1 MEKLVLEAE
10 PREITG
16 KKVKALRRQ
25 GKLPAVMYGKGLKPI
40 ALQLDAREAS
50 KILSRSGAA
59 SLLDLKIGKEVHKVL
74 LRDVQRDI
82 IRRHPIHVDFL
93 EVAMDVAIRTEVP
106 VELIGEAPAV
116 SDYGGVLVTG
126 VSEIEVEALPGDLV
140 DRVTVDL
147 STLTDVGDSITVAD
161 LDLGGRVKIL
171 TDPSELIAR
180 IIFKA
185 EEVEEEVVEELVPLE
200 AEPEVI
206 ERGKKEEEAGEKGE
220 AEAQPD

>member
-25 GKLPAVMYGKGLKPI
+25 GKLPAVMYGKGLKPV

-59 SLLDLKIGKEVHKVL
+59 ALVDLKIGKEVHKVL

-82 IRRHPIHVDFL
+82 IRRHAIHVDFL
-93 EVAMDVAIRTEVP
+93 EVAMDVMIRTEVP

-147 STLTDVGDSITVAD
+147 TKLANVGESITVAD
-161 LDLGGRVKIL
+161 LDLGGKVKIL
-171 TDPSELIAR
+171 TEPDELIAR

-185 EEVEEEVVEELVPLE
+185 EEVEEEVEEELVPLE
-200 AEPEVI
+200 TEPEVI
-206 ERGKKEEEAGEKGE
+206 ERGKKEEEVGEQGE
-220 AEAQPD
+220 GEEG